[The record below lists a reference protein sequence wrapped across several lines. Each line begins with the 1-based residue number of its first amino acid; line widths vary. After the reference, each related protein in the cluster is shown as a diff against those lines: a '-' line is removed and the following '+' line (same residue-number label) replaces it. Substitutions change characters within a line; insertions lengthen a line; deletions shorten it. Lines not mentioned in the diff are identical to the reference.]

1 MAGNLPSVIDSVIE
15 PSLNFSL
22 LPGFL
27 IRLPLPLSQ
36 PLPMKQLLPL
46 LLAAAVGSAATYFV
60 MDAKSSSEQKPAS
73 AVVAEKS
80 PTPSPAFAGQA
91 PAADPARKQG
101 APKFGGKSGGFLPEE
116 IEGVTPEQL
125 NQCKAAMFKAFQ
137 DDGVKAAR
145 EKLTE
150 LRKEAEYASDDEKRN
165 LRPQFEEAALD
176 IRKATKEA
184 ILDADDELTG
194 DVVDKVLDA
203 VEERMKQ
210 RGGQGF
216 QKGKK

>member
-1 MAGNLPSVIDSVIE
+1 
-15 PSLNFSL
+15 
-22 LPGFL
+22 
-27 IRLPLPLSQ
+27 
-36 PLPMKQLLPL
+36 MKQFLSL

-60 MDAKSSSEQKPAS
+60 MDAKQSP
-73 AVVAEKS
+73 AVVPAPAEKTAE
-80 PTPSPAFAGQA
+80 PKFAAKGAPSAEGPAGEA
-91 PAADPARKQG
+91 PRKQG
-101 APKFGGKSGGFLPEE
+101 APKFGAKSGGFLPEE
-116 IEGVTPEQL
+116 IEGVTPEQMTK
-125 NQCKAAMFKAFQ
+125 CRTAMFKAFQ
-137 DDGVKAAR
+137 DEGVKAAR
-145 EKLTE
+145 EKLNE

-184 ILDADDELTG
+184 ILAADDELTG